1 MARISTYVQDDN
13 LSKGDKFLG
22 SDSGGATRNF
32 SIASVSDFFKQTNG
46 AGVAGQLTYK
56 NSTVTPNNESMRF
69 FYDSG
74 SENLFSGVNKIRVN
88 KFAKGDTLNDVVNML
103 TIFDKKN
110 IILIDTANQNNHGV
124 YEVLSVA
131 QVGSTNNY
139 DLSLNYTGTGN
150 GNISNTGVYAFSAFS
165 GGADK
170 HEELEFTSSTFV
182 RVAGDLQFETIN
194 GSNMC
199 YIDFEHKLNKKPS
212 ISAEQEGSPGQVAL
226 MPVKY
231 IDNNKVR
238 VYFGGTTS
246 GKIFAN

>member
-1 MARISTYVQDDN
+1 MSFNLCLLHLVSGLILFVTTQLEICFTQSTNHITLNYTVYPSNFTNKYWIPPIVYKIGNNNNNNIDIRELTQIDTKSIIIWSNESSTFSFTLQSGNSNENNDKLSSILSNSSLLVSLDSVSTY
-13 LSKGDKFLG
+13 LMS
-22 SDSGGATRNF
+22 
-32 SIASVSDFFKQTNG
+32 SID
-46 AGVAGQLTYK
+46 
-56 NSTVTPNNESMRF
+56 
-69 FYDSG
+69 
-74 SENLFSGVNKIRVN
+74 I
-88 KFAKGDTLNDVVNML
+88 
-103 TIFDKKN
+103 
-110 IILIDTANQNNHGV
+110 
-124 YEVLSVA
+124 
-131 QVGSTNNY
+131 NNY
-139 DLSLNYTGTGN
+139 DISLNYTGTGN
-150 GNISNTGVYAFSAFS
+150 GNISNTGVYAFSTFS
-165 GGADK
+165 GGEDK